1 MAARSWLRAFL
12 AAIALAI
19 ATPSHAQ
26 TMAEDAFVALMH
38 RLAADTAELRDS
50 IRLMYGTLP
59 PDHEEE
65 MVRYAVYLYTNDEML
80 GFYYRNLQPYLVEPI
95 DPGYLF
101 GVTAAVSQAA
111 ISYGSLRLDAGRQER
126 LFAFNAEIAEWLL
139 DEDPMLCV
147 RFWVTGDL
155 EAAQLS
161 LLEFRFYESMP
172 IEDLVALHDLYRDAI
187 MAIVQEVPPAQP
199 FTDMQLATGA
209 QAYQAAVNA
218 VYEASPYLPQVAAG
232 QLDAIPARAL
242 CSLGLAAFHAYRT
255 LDQPTRAW
263 AVQAT
268 LVSRIT
274 LSAAPL

>member
-1 MAARSWLRAFL
+1 MAVRFWLRAVV

-19 ATPSHAQ
+19 AMPSHAQ

-38 RLAADTAELRDS
+38 RLAADTAQLRDS

-80 GFYYRNLQPYLVEPI
+80 GFYYRNLEPYLVEPI
-95 DPGYLF
+95 DAGYLF

-111 ISYGSLRLDAGRQER
+111 ISYGSLRLDAGQQER

-161 LLEFRFYESMP
+161 ILEFRFYESMP
-172 IEDLVALHDLYRDAI
+172 IEDLIALHDLYREAI
-187 MAIVQEVPPAQP
+187 MAIVRETPPAQP
-199 FTDMQLATGA
+199 FTDAQLAAGA
-209 QAYQAAVNA
+209 QAYQAAVNT

-232 QLDAIPARAL
+232 QLDAIPPRAL
-242 CSLGLAAFHAYRT
+242 CSLGLAAFHAYRN
-255 LDQPTRAW
+255 LEQPIRAW